1 MSKFDNI
8 PLLILVNNSILMHCG
23 AYNNKNKTMCT
34 SRYYF
39 TRVQAPHVG
48 EYIDLFCFYCN
59 KRFTTQEK
67 YIKIVDKYSFI
78 TI

>member
-8 PLLILVNNSILMHCG
+8 PLLILVDNSILMHCG

-39 TRVQAPHVG
+39 TRVQAPNDA
-48 EYIDLFCFYCN
+48 YIDIFCFYCN
-59 KRFTTQEK
+59 KRFATQEV
-67 YIKIVDKYSFI
+67 YIRIVDKYSFI

>member
-8 PLLILVNNSILMHCG
+8 PLLMLYTNECILFCK
-23 AYNNKNKTMCT
+23 AYNDKDQTYCK

-39 TRVQAPHVG
+39 TRVQAPHDA
-48 EYIDLFCFYCN
+48 YIDIFCIYCN
-59 KRFTTQEK
+59 KRFATQEK
-67 YIKIVDKYSFI
+67 YIRIVDKYSFI

>member
-8 PLLILVNNSILMHCG
+8 PLLILVNNSILTYCA
-23 AYNNKNKTMCT
+23 AYNNKNKTVCISKYYCT
-34 SRYYF
+34 NIQSYSDL
-39 TRVQAPHVG
+39 
-48 EYIDLFCFYCN
+48 YIEIFCFYCN
-59 KRFTTQEK
+59 KRFSTQEK